1 MFIAALCKT
10 IKNYKQSSLTNE
22 WITKLHSY
30 NGLLL
35 NNKKGW
41 TTDTHHTTVKS
52 QMHYTQDLSSWK
64 SVLPVQGVKVQLLVG
79 ELRSH
84 MPCGMAIKKKEKK
97 TNALYLLR
105 KARQKRY
112 KPYGFIYM
120 TFGKGHTKKQ
130 M

>member
-1 MFIAALCKT
+1 M
-10 IKNYKQSSLTNE
+10 
-22 WITKLHSY
+22 
-30 NGLLL
+30 
-35 NNKKGW
+35 
-41 TTDTHHTTVKS
+41 
-52 QMHYTQDLSSWK
+52 
-64 SVLPVQGVKVQLLVG
+64 QGVKVQFLVG

-84 MPCGMAIKKKEKK
+84 MPCGMAIGKKKKQK